1 MGIEVR
7 ARKPLTVVTATT
19 ASIEDV
25 SARRRLLHHLPPRK
39 LFWDPVHGEISL
51 HPVSV
56 AILDTPEFQRLRH
69 ISQLGTANY
78 VYPGASHTRF
88 EHSLGTAHLAR
99 LLGSRIRERQPE
111 LNITDKELLC
121 LELAGLCHD
130 LGHGPFSHVWE
141 SFYRSG
147 ATSRGLAPLWSHET
161 MSCKLLRH
169 LLRVHGLQEIF
180 DAWEQHFGQGFT
192 SEDLKLVQDL
202 ILGNVDQTSPSRR
215 FLFQIVCNPD
225 SGLDVD
231 KWDYYLRDSHAVG
244 VTCGFQYERLVSSAR
259 VVFTEDGEAH
269 IAFRDKELE
278 NVYEMFRTRSRL
290 HKTVYRHR
298 FTGVAETMICDA
310 IRLVDEKTRNI
321 FSHENRFLRFWQTT
335 HDVARPD
342 AVRAAIEEFVALTD
356 QDLVLNLENVHW
368 GRGTEDPV
376 RNVLFYRKSR
386 PDAPVRIDELR
397 TLGRVYMVPSKFQDS
412 LWHFILRAPP
422 KPGFEQYLDQC
433 LASLRTT
440 KASTSLQTPERDISP
455 RTQRLSAS
463 NRRNANQR
471 VDSRRLRVTPRH
483 REHARDRR
491 QPTPRERTYWNFLS
505 MASLVLKAE

>member
-356 QDLVLNLENVHW
+356 RSVELSVRSSRSSDPDVLRAQRLWRSLLKNSICVTEEAVRASFLDALPEDVRPPTEDLVLNLENVHW

-440 KASTSLQTPERDISP
+440 K
-455 RTQRLSAS
+455 
-463 NRRNANQR
+463 
-471 VDSRRLRVTPRH
+471 
-483 REHARDRR
+483 
-491 QPTPRERTYWNFLS
+491 
-505 MASLVLKAE
+505 